1 MITNAQFGVDDF
13 STPEFLKACKEMRER
28 DKTKQ
33 EKLLKEYEEL
43 KSKIQ
48 NGTTEQ
54 AGAQDETVLGN
65 NGSAIDV
72 FGQESTSKSFPN
84 GEIPHNR
91 AGVTALMEVDSVK
104 ENNDESLSRTERENG
119 KEIEQH
125 KEEERASTEK
135 VEQLQVDMNEEGK
148 ENSQEELKEEESESE
163 AEESIEIDHSKEL
176 VLDKDLFDKLKKQVV
191 KLTDQFT
198 IDKLEMVMARL
209 MDIVW
214 TDRNE
219 WDKTPTLQNI
229 EKVLTSLQPTS

>member
-1 MITNAQFGVDDF
+1 MSHF
-13 STPEFLKACKEMRER
+13 
-28 DKTKQ
+28 Q
-33 EKLLKEYEEL
+33 EQKGK
-43 KSKIQ
+43 
-48 NGTTEQ
+48 
-54 AGAQDETVLGN
+54 
-65 NGSAIDV
+65 
-72 FGQESTSKSFPN
+72 
-84 GEIPHNR
+84 
-91 AGVTALMEVDSVK
+91 
-104 ENNDESLSRTERENG
+104 NG

>member
-1 MITNAQFGVDDF
+1 M
-13 STPEFLKACKEMRER
+13 
-28 DKTKQ
+28 
-33 EKLLKEYEEL
+33 
-43 KSKIQ
+43 
-48 NGTTEQ
+48 
-54 AGAQDETVLGN
+54 
-65 NGSAIDV
+65 
-72 FGQESTSKSFPN
+72 
-84 GEIPHNR
+84 
-91 AGVTALMEVDSVK
+91 
-104 ENNDESLSRTERENG
+104 
-119 KEIEQH
+119 
-125 KEEERASTEK
+125 
-135 VEQLQVDMNEEGK
+135 DMNEEGK

-229 EKVLTSLQPTS
+229 EKS